1 MANDKPEILSSLP
14 VHGTPTSDPTA
25 HQLRVDGLVRE
36 SITLDSAGLASLPRA
51 EVTDD
56 FICREGWCVPG
67 LHWEGVSLA
76 TVLDLAGADPEGAFV
91 QVSSADF
98 STPLSRVRRGAGPS
112 GDRPRGRSARARARW
127 AGAPAGARGGLL
139 HEREVGRPHRGAKR
153 TGRGHRAGDRPR
165 AAEVSC
171 YCCR

>member
-1 MANDKPEILSSLP
+1 MANDKLEILSSLP

-25 HQLRVDGLVRE
+25 HELHIDGLVRE
-36 SITLDSAGLASLPRA
+36 SITLDSAGLARLPRA

-98 STPLSRVRRGAGPS
+98 STPLSRADAERALLATDLGGDPLAREHGGPVRLLVPGADCYTS
-112 GDRPRGRSARARARW
+112 VKWVDHIEVRSAPGEDTAQAIALAR
-127 AGAPAGARGGLL
+127 L
-139 HEREVGRPHRGAKR
+139 K
-153 TGRGHRAGDRPR
+153 
-165 AAEVSC
+165 
-171 YCCR
+171 